1 MSDQAAGD
9 FEGLVRR
16 ALAPV
21 DPPDD
26 LAARMELTLRGLTEL
41 AADELDSWE
50 LASLSDPRNWPHIP
64 RAAAVATVGGA
75 AAVGLVLVR
84 TQRKRHKR
92 RDASD
97 NVIELV
103 EHTLHDLRKEAGK
116 LLHDAQKRR

>member
-1 MSDQAAGD
+1 MSDRAAD
-9 FEGLVRR
+9 FETLLRQALQPIEPPAELEERVEERLAGLVE
-16 ALAPV
+16 A
-21 DPPDD
+21 
-26 LAARMELTLRGLTEL
+26 

-50 LASLSDPRNWPHIP
+50 LSSLSDPRNWPHIP

-116 LLHDAQKRR
+116 LLNDAQKRR

>member
-1 MSDQAAGD
+1 MTDRAAD
-9 FEGLVRR
+9 FESLLRQALQPIDPPAELEARVEERLAGLV
-16 ALAPV
+16 
-21 DPPDD
+21 
-26 LAARMELTLRGLTEL
+26 EL

-50 LASLSDPRNWPHIP
+50 LGSLSDPRNWPQVP

-97 NVIELV
+97 NVLELV

-116 LLHDAQKRR
+116 LFHDAQKRR

>member
-1 MSDQAAGD
+1 MSERAAD
-9 FEGLVRR
+9 FETLLRQAFQPIEPPEELEARVEERLAGLV
-16 ALAPV
+16 
-21 DPPDD
+21 
-26 LAARMELTLRGLTEL
+26 EL